1 VSVQTADRRPAS
13 RTLDLARVRSDTATS
28 LVEARNPDRG
38 WAYWPARLSRL
49 EPTCLALLA
58 LAHADNATPDVD
70 VLRRWPR
77 RDGWLVDVAGA
88 PPNQAFNA
96 IAALTLL
103 QDPSAAPLA
112 EPIVTRLIASK
123 GVRTTR
129 NEVVPMEN
137 LQAWPWI
144 DGTVSWVEPTAWCL
158 LLLKKWRTRGPAP
171 AVNERI
177 RTGEQMLVDRA
188 CRIGGWNYG
197 NSQVYGKDLWPYVP
211 TTALALLALQDRRD
225 HPVVQRSLEQ
235 LQKDVATERSA
246 VALGLTIICLR
257 VYGLP
262 YEALAAD
269 LVELSSRSGSDSA
282 DAGNL
287 LALAVTL
294 CALGHPSH
302 APAAFTL

>member
-1 VSVQTADRRPAS
+1 MSVQTADRRLTS
-13 RTLDLARVRSDTATS
+13 RSLDLARVRSDTTTA

-38 WAYWPARLSRL
+38 WAYRPARLSRL

-58 LAHADNATPDVD
+58 LAHAGDGIPDVD

-77 RDGWLVDVAGA
+77 QDGWLVDVAGA

-103 QDPSAAPLA
+103 QDPSAAALA

-123 GVRTTR
+123 GVRTTT

-137 LQAWPWI
+137 LQAWSWI

-158 LLLKKWRTRGPAP
+158 LLLKKWRMRGPAP

-177 RTGEQMLVDRA
+177 STGERMLFDRA

-197 NSQVYGKDLWPYVP
+197 NSRVYGKDLWPYVP

-257 VYGLP
+257 VYGLSC
-262 YEALAAD
+262 EAVAAD

-282 DAGNL
+282 HAGNL
-287 LALAVTL
+287 LARAVTL

-302 APAAFTL
+302 VPAAFTL